1 MKLVP
6 VEFLYG
12 KTYVI
17 ERTETSITA
26 FEVMS
31 KGKDF
36 IYVYVR
42 KYTPKSNELES
53 FVVRLHV
60 SWDDGEWV
68 KYNKNIYAHESA
80 YQGKLC
86 LYTKEGLKE
95 FDSQRVG

>member
-1 MKLVP
+1 MS

-26 FEVMS
+26 FEVITR
-31 KGKDF
+31 GEYY
-36 IYVYVR
+36 ITVYIR
-42 KYTPKSNELES
+42 KYIPKTNEIES
-53 FVVRLHV
+53 STVSLHV

-68 KYNKNIYAHESA
+68 KYNKDIYAHESA